1 MEPRNPVDTASWK
14 KLQCADRNPNQ
25 KPMKEL
31 HKNKRL
37 AFTLIELLV
46 VIAIIAIL
54 AGMLLPALARA
65 KAKAQRITCVNN
77 LKQIGL
83 SVRIWA
89 NDNGDRYP
97 SQVATNDG
105 GASEWINI
113 PTATYKFFQVM
124 SNELSTPKVI
134 VCPSDDNRTIAT
146 NFGAHMDVTLKNKS
160 CSYFYG
166 VDAQETFPQMLLTGD
181 RNIGAATPPA
191 TVPTTLYT
199 GLVTVG
205 TNSVAAYNERVH
217 QKAGNLGLSDGSVQQ
232 VTTSALRNQ
241 LKTTGDAQNR
251 LQFFDAAAT
260 N

>member
-1 MEPRNPVDTASWK
+1 MKNSNQT
-14 KLQCADRNPNQ
+14 KL
-25 KPMKEL
+25 M
-31 HKNKRL
+31 

-77 LKQIGL
+77 LKQVGL
-83 SVRIWA
+83 SIRIWA

-105 GASEWINI
+105 GASEYVNV
-113 PTATYKFFQVM
+113 PASTFQFFRAM

-146 NFGAHMDVTLKNKS
+146 NFGGHMDITLRNKS
-160 CSYFYG
+160 LSYFYG
-166 VDAQETFPQMLLTGD
+166 VDAQETFPQMFLTGD
-181 RNIGAATPPA
+181 RNLGPGNPP
-191 TVPTTLYT
+191 TVLYT
-199 GLVTVG
+199 GLQTLG
-205 TNSVAAYNERVH
+205 TNPPVATAPGYNERVH
-217 QKAGNLGLSDGSVQQ
+217 QKAGNNGLSDGSVQQ
-232 VTTSALRNQ
+232 LTTTAFRNQ
-241 LKTTGDAQNR
+241 LRTTGDSQNR